1 MNTIF
6 LKQTIEK
13 AIKDGRWLQIDYVG
27 KGKRQEVTN
36 RLIEPLQLVERHEIL
51 TLDAYCFLRDD
62 YRPFQLEGIMKIE
75 VVDPDKSYTKKEKQN
90 ASSTQ

>member
-1 MNTIF
+1 MNTVF

-36 RLIEPLQLVERHEIL
+36 RLIEPIELRDKDGIL
-51 TLDAYCFLRDD
+51 TLDAYCFLRDA

-75 VVDPDKSYTKKEKQN
+75 VVDPDKSYTKKETH